1 LFRKVTLSRLIR
13 SRWLWLAG
21 AILIVWALIVV
32 ADRLWPLPLKEVNPA
47 RVVVDEKGTPLWRFA
62 DSDGIWRYPVTIEDV
77 SPRYLEALIQ
87 YEDRWFWD
95 HPGVN
100 PFSVLRAAWQDLS
113 SGKVVSGGS
122 TLTMQVARLLDPH
135 PRTFGGKVRQLWR
148 AMQLEWHLSKH
159 EILTLYLN
167 RAPFG
172 GTLQGVGAASW
183 AYLGKSPAQL
193 SYSEAALL
201 AVLPQAPSRLRPD
214 RWPERAEAA
223 RNKVLERMV
232 TQGVWS
238 AQQVKESREEPVW
251 LAPRQMPQ
259 LAPLFSRMM
268 LSKSR
273 DNKIVTTLDASL
285 QRQMEELAMN
295 WKSRLP
301 PRSSLAMIVVD
312 HTTMKVRGWVGSVDI
327 NDDSRFSHVDMVSAI
342 RSPGSVLKP
351 FVYGMALDEGL
362 IHPASLLQDVPRR
375 TGDYRPGNFD
385 SGFHGPVSMSEALVR
400 SLNLPA
406 VQVLEAYGPK
416 RFTGML
422 SNVGLRLILPPGAQ
436 PNLSLILGGAGA
448 RLSDITAAYSAF
460 ARQGKAGRLRLQP
473 GDPLIER
480 PLLSPG
486 SAWIIRRILGN
497 EAQPLPDSALPQV
510 APLAWKTGTS
520 YGYRDAWAIGL
531 NARYII
537 GIWTGRPDGTP
548 VAGQFG
554 FASAVPLLNQVNNM
568 LQSSST
574 VDEGRLPRDPRPAS
588 VSRGVIC
595 WPGGQSLPEG
605 SENCRRR
612 LATWLLD
619 GSQPPTLLLPEQEGI
634 RGIRFPVW
642 LDNQGK
648 RVAADCPGAQEK
660 ILDVWPLPLEPWLP
674 ASERRAVRVPAPS
687 TTCPPLAQDSPAPL
701 MLSGVREGALIKR
714 LPGESRVSLPLQAIG
729 SDSERWW
736 FLNGE
741 PLNVKGRAY
750 TLQLDKAGDYQ
761 LLVMDET
768 GQVATV
774 NFTLQ

>member
-1 LFRKVTLSRLIR
+1 MTLSRLIR

-148 AMQLEWHLSKH
+148 AMQLEWHLSKR

-448 RLSDITAAYSAF
+448 RLSEITAAYSAF

-642 LDNQGK
+642 LDKQGK

-674 ASERRAVRVPAPS
+674 ASEHRAVRVPAPS

-761 LLVMDET
+761 LLVLDEA